1 VDKYYKGIN
10 INSEGACSFETETK
24 EQFLERMARYIND
37 YQIEINY
44 NIEINGLERRENFYI
59 IKAGTYPVAEA
70 YVVII
75 ATGVLIDQKATVS
88 NS

>member
-1 VDKYYKGIN
+1 
-10 INSEGACSFETETK
+10 
-24 EQFLERMARYIND
+24 MARYIND

-75 ATGVLIDQKATVS
+75 ATGVFDRPKKPPYPIPEEIKIEAAHPFLAIANQPPMPKHPHQL
-88 NS
+88 